1 MCSMIYTCDLLL
13 WQSHRLGT
21 RDYETL
27 SQAIG
32 GRPYRIFTEVK
43 QAGDWGDGS
52 PKESIAYKGQI
63 WILKCIQHACVRR

>member
-1 MCSMIYTCDLLL
+1 MIYTCDLLL

-32 GRPYRIFTEVK
+32 GKWYRIFTEVRH
-43 QAGDWGDGS
+43 GNYHGED
-52 PKESIAYKGQI
+52 IAEALLTR
-63 WILKCIQHACVRR
+63 ILVQ